1 MQLWRILLLVLLV
14 VLLIPTMRLMNQVKQ
29 LESDPRKA
37 VSDILATKK
46 QQLKWMQRLLIAVFI
61 VTLVATM
68 VTVYLP
74 LFQSKLGS

>member
-14 VLLIPTMRLMNQVKQ
+14 VLLIPTVRLMNQVKQ
-29 LESDPRKA
+29 LESDKRKA
-37 VSDILATKK
+37 VPDTLTAKK

-68 VTVYLP
+68 ITVYLP